1 MSYFLDSAIINYGG
15 NFGCFGTSSIF
26 FDDSKD
32 LGGTEECLLQYIIK
46 KIKIFSGKKNEK
58 EIIGGI
64 QLIYQNL
71 KSKEI
76 KELDARKGNVDYEDE
91 NIDIFELHSGEY
103 LINFFVRISEDRD
116 YICQLGFETNKC
128 RKILKGS
135 DNGENKIITTNGGRN
150 LILATFGH
158 YNINFESIGVLYINI
173 EDYLK
178 KFYKGYFEL
187 KFKLKKDEKYKKKIE
202 KSYETLSTSDK
213 MLLKSCLLPD
223 STFNIIMKYCIFS

>member
-1 MSYFLDSAIINYGG
+1 M
-15 NFGCFGTSSIF
+15 
-26 FDDSKD
+26 
-32 LGGTEECLLQYIIK
+32 GGTEESLLQYIIK

-128 RKILKGS
+128 RKIVKGS

-213 MLLKSCLLPD
+213 MLLNSCLLPD